1 MTLKNEKFG
10 KSMFKKLTDEIY
22 FTFLIWK
29 FHEIFG
35 KVITSNKILMES
47 RQIDLTI
54 PHYLWNS
61 CGRDIVVRLNS
72 LLRDSDPRSLSL
84 LRILYEIEEED
95 CQIENFRA
103 ILKGDFHL
111 LSQRLKE
118 NVKKFKCKL
127 GEKEENFLRNQNL
140 FEKLQNHL
148 KELLELAGLFSNKSL
163 LKNIENVKKIKE
175 DLPEVKKLFEVKENF
190 EETLKDIKSKIG
202 SIKEKEILIT
212 IRKLNLEKD
221 WENFKIESPEMNNIE
236 AFWDTQQVLDRY
248 QQEISSLNNN
258 IKCLDFLKE
267 EFETEIEGIEKNI
280 EQLYQSLVFKRLREV
295 RNEYIAHFPK
305 KELPKITISFEE
317 TKEVVEKTI
326 KEIAKIIGI
335 NISSDLTPIPQGND
349 HYTAFMIPWLQP
361 ACNESQEIE
370 TISGINKYK
379 NKDHFACDLTLTNG
393 LSFYIDDFPSEYKW
407 EKGDEVAIFWS
418 YNYQSPKECFV
429 ISNFSKKQW
438 VKGMVSWLSN
448 RNGSWILPEI

>member
-29 FHEIFG
+29 FYEIFG
-35 KVITSNKILMES
+35 KVITSNKTLMES
-47 RQIDLTI
+47 RQIDLII
-54 PHYLWNS
+54 PYYLWNS
-61 CGRDIVVRLNS
+61 CGRDIFVRLNS
-72 LLRDSDPRSLSL
+72 LLTDSDPRSLSL

-127 GEKEENFLRNQNL
+127 GEKEEIFLKNQNL

-148 KELLELAGLFSNKSL
+148 KELLELAGLFSSKSL

-175 DLPEVKKLFEVKENF
+175 DLPEVKKLFEVKENL
-190 EETLKDIKSKIG
+190 EETLKNIESKIG
-202 SIKEKEILIT
+202 SIKEKEILTT

-236 AFWDTQQVLDRY
+236 AFWDTQQVLAQY
-248 QQEISSLNNN
+248 QQEITSLNNN

-267 EFETEIEGIEKNI
+267 EFKEEIEGIGKNI
-280 EQLYQSLVFKRLREV
+280 EQLYQSLIFKILREV

-326 KEIAKIIGI
+326 KEITKIIGI
-335 NISSDLTPIPQGND
+335 NISPDLTPVYQGNY
-349 HYTAFMIPWLQP
+349 YTAFMVPWLQP

-379 NKDHFACDLTLTNG
+379 NGDHFACDLTLTNG

-438 VKGMVSWLSN
+438 VKGMLSWLSN

>member
-29 FHEIFG
+29 FYEIFG
-35 KVITSNKILMES
+35 KVITSNKTLMES
-47 RQIDLTI
+47 RQIDLII
-54 PHYLWNS
+54 PYYLWNS
-61 CGRDIVVRLNS
+61 CGRDIFVRLNS
-72 LLRDSDPRSLSL
+72 LLTDSDPRSLSL

-127 GEKEENFLRNQNL
+127 GEKEEIFLKNQNL

-148 KELLELAGLFSNKSL
+148 KELLELAGLFSSKSL

-175 DLPEVKKLFEVKENF
+175 NLPEVKKLFEVKENL
-190 EETLKDIKSKIG
+190 EETLKNIESKIG
-202 SIKEKEILIT
+202 SIKEKEILTT

-236 AFWDTQQVLDRY
+236 AFWDTQQVLAQY
-248 QQEISSLNNN
+248 QQEITSLNNN

-267 EFETEIEGIEKNI
+267 EFKEEIEGIGKNI
-280 EQLYQSLVFKRLREV
+280 EQLYQSLIFKILREV
-295 RNEYIAHFPK
+295 S
-305 KELPKITISFEE
+305 ITKSMMNSECLQF
-317 TKEVVEKTI
+317 
-326 KEIAKIIGI
+326 
-335 NISSDLTPIPQGND
+335 NI
-349 HYTAFMIPWLQP
+349 
-361 ACNESQEIE
+361 
-370 TISGINKYK
+370 
-379 NKDHFACDLTLTNG
+379 
-393 LSFYIDDFPSEYKW
+393 
-407 EKGDEVAIFWS
+407 
-418 YNYQSPKECFV
+418 
-429 ISNFSKKQW
+429 
-438 VKGMVSWLSN
+438 
-448 RNGSWILPEI
+448 